1 MVATVIFLLVSSN
14 DIDVY
19 AKQIQNQYSKE
30 RRNSLFLKALSVIP
44 EHKIPTEFRF
54 LIFESSPPK
63 CATIILEE
71 VRQNLGMFSSEQ
83 KAILNK
89 VFQRPSLPLSFVSST
104 GRFKIHFADQGS
116 DAVPLDDVN
125 SNSIPDFV
133 EEVALAF
140 ENSHENEVEVLG
152 YQMPPDDAGVDGP
165 EYDIYLQDL
174 GLGFYSFTQAEAEI
188 PETPQDDMRSFTVLD
203 NDFQNEHFTTGIQ
216 GALVSAA
223 HEYFHA
229 VQFGYRIFSN
239 INEGFYYELCS
250 TWIEDVIYDEI
261 NDYYQALPSFF
272 QNTGIPF
279 NLFDDASLKSFG
291 ESVWNHFLVK
301 KYADFSVVRNTWEHM
316 QLNLGVLD
324 AIDQALNERGSNLLT
339 DFTEFA
345 VWNYFTG
352 GRADSIA
359 YYEESHAYPE
369 IFLNGEVEIVSDTS
383 IVDSSLSLT
392 HKYYRLTN
400 QSDQGFSIKFTQKE
414 DDFWAF
420 LIIFNPSIS
429 TSSLHFC
436 NPLIEPDG
444 HVLDS
449 QSEVVL
455 IPVNTRIIGGEDLP
469 VLNNTYQ
476 TFKLEITPIPIT
488 GIDNEHSNLPSEL
501 KLNQNYPNP
510 FNPETEISFQLPE
523 ANHVVIKIYNVRG
536 EEIRTLTDGQYQVG
550 GHQIRWDGK
559 DNNGNLVPS
568 GVYLYQ
574 LKSGSTTQIKKM
586 TLIR

>member
-1 MVATVIFLLVSSN
+1 MSISDKFSLKMVATVIFLLVSSN

-44 EHKIPTEFRF
+44 EHKIPTEFHF

-216 GALVSAA
+216 GAQVSAA

-250 TWIEDVIYDEI
+250 TWIEDVIYDKI
-261 NDYYQALPSFF
+261 NDYYQYLPSFF
-272 QNTGIPF
+272 Q
-279 NLFDDASLKSFG
+279 
-291 ESVWNHFLVK
+291 
-301 KYADFSVVRNTWEHM
+301 KY
-316 QLNLGVLD
+316 G
-324 AIDQALNERGSNLLT
+324 
-339 DFTEFA
+339 
-345 VWNYFTG
+345 
-352 GRADSIA
+352 
-359 YYEESHAYPE
+359 
-369 IFLNGEVEIVSDTS
+369 
-383 IVDSSLSLT
+383 
-392 HKYYRLTN
+392 
-400 QSDQGFSIKFTQKE
+400 
-414 DDFWAF
+414 
-420 LIIFNPSIS
+420 
-429 TSSLHFC
+429 
-436 NPLIEPDG
+436 
-444 HVLDS
+444 
-449 QSEVVL
+449 
-455 IPVNTRIIGGEDLP
+455 
-469 VLNNTYQ
+469 
-476 TFKLEITPIPIT
+476 
-488 GIDNEHSNLPSEL
+488 
-501 KLNQNYPNP
+501 
-510 FNPETEISFQLPE
+510 
-523 ANHVVIKIYNVRG
+523 
-536 EEIRTLTDGQYQVG
+536 
-550 GHQIRWDGK
+550 
-559 DNNGNLVPS
+559 
-568 GVYLYQ
+568 
-574 LKSGSTTQIKKM
+574 
-586 TLIR
+586 